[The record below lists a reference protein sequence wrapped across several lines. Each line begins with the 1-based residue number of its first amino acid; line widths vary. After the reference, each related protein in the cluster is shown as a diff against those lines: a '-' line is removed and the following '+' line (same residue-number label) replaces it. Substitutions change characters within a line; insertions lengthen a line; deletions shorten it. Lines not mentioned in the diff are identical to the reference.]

1 LISDYDLTIQYH
13 PEKANVVADALSRTG
28 VPKIAMPLVTDL
40 ERLGVSFCYVGT
52 VHKETQ
58 LLIQSPI
65 LERVREAQ
73 LHDCLIQEVRKR
85 IADGRPREYSI
96 DEHDVVRFRGRLC
109 VPQKSDV
116 KMDILREAHRT
127 PYTVH
132 PGETK
137 MYRDLKLS
145 FWWKRMKVD
154 VAKYVASCGV
164 CQQVK
169 AEHKRP
175 AGLLQPLEIP
185 KWKWEHITMD
195 FVVGLPRSPRGKDA
209 IWVVVDR
216 LTKSA
221 HFIPMKTTNS
231 SQELVPLYLKEVV
244 RLHGMPKSIVSD
256 RDSKFISK
264 FWQSLHDA
272 MGTKLSLSV
281 AFHPQTDGQSER
293 NHSDFRRYAS
303 CLYLF
308 LEG

>member
-1 LISDYDLTIQYH
+1 
-13 PEKANVVADALSRTG
+13 
-28 VPKIAMPLVTDL
+28 
-40 ERLGVSFCYVGT
+40 
-52 VHKETQ
+52 

-73 LHDCLIQEVRKR
+73 QHDRLIQEVRKR
-85 IADGRPREYSI
+85 ITDGRPREFSI
-96 DEHDVVRFRGRLC
+96 DEHDVVHFRGRLC
-109 VPQKSDV
+109 VPHKSDV
-116 KMDILREAHRT
+116 KMDILIEAHRT

-154 VAKYVASCGV
+154 ISKYVASCGV

-185 KWKWEHITMD
+185 EWKWEHITMD
-195 FVVGLPRSPRGKDA
+195 FVVGLPRTPRGKDA

-231 SQELVPLYLKEVV
+231 AQE
-244 RLHGMPKSIVSD
+244 
-256 RDSKFISK
+256 
-264 FWQSLHDA
+264 
-272 MGTKLSLSV
+272 
-281 AFHPQTDGQSER
+281 
-293 NHSDFRRYAS
+293 
-303 CLYLF
+303 
-308 LEG
+308 